1 MKIAIDISEETYKAT
16 CNGCMLPTDVQNVV
30 QAIKNGTPLEKS
42 KDCISRKAATDRFDL
57 VQADDLRMSYD
68 DILAFLLSLPSVEP
82 EIKTGK
88 CSKECCDVCF
98 YSDEG
103 QASPSVRMMGCKRR
117 VSYEMKKG
125 YEQGFIEGQKNPLF
139 GEGVKLIFKK
149 GDEIKYI
156 YSEDK
161 FVVLYVDDVNDLM
174 YVMDSEGHIDTI
186 DIFDADKYGLTGAR
200 YRIEL
205 TPDISLVS
213 DKKESIDILKMEIQK
228 INYELDRIVKELHAL
243 NKKK

>member
-1 MKIAIDISEETYKAT
+1 MDEYAEVGKRGSMIRMDEFVEAYNVAIKALENDIS
-16 CNGCMLPTDVQNVV
+16 
-30 QAIKNGTPLEKS
+30 
-42 KDCISRKAATDRFDL
+42 
-57 VQADDLRMSYD
+57 
-68 DILAFLLSLPSVEP
+68 DITVF
-82 EIKTGK
+82 
-88 CSKECCDVCF
+88 
-98 YSDEG
+98 
-103 QASPSVRMMGCKRR
+103 
-117 VSYEMKKG
+117 EMEVK
-125 YEQGFIEGQKNPLF
+125 
-139 GEGVKLIFKK
+139 KLIFKK

-156 YSEDK
+156 YSEEK

-174 YVMDSEGHIDTI
+174 YVMNSEGHIDAI